1 MKRRYDLELD
11 NHIHWKLVKLGAELE
26 MDYETYAESVLEA
39 HVEQEFGN
47 KTKDLTSGE
56 S

>member
-1 MKRRYDLELD
+1 MKQRYDLELD
-11 NHIHWKLVKLGAELE
+11 KHIHWKLVGLAAQLE

-39 HVEQEFGN
+39 HVKQKLDN
-47 KTKDLTSGE
+47 KTKDLIWGE